1 MSQFIAT
8 KNFGIIEVDHSWQVA
23 QKQDAEGKL
32 IQQGGHIALLVNG
45 ARCHITGN
53 PFESEEEI
61 RDICCFA
68 NGEVIPKM
76 AQVLEDTLEWFAHRH
91 DNAGQVI
98 PEISFDANGF
108 PKYVETGAYLE
119 TEDEIYQCLKPG
131 PVMTAAIVGLAER
144 RKIMAL
150 AEATKPPF
158 EEREQPPVMEHEVAA
173 PVQAKEHRKLTAQGR
188 KKGTKM
194 EKDEKGR
201 FRAKPPVAENQ
212 VTA

>member
-23 QKQDAEGKL
+23 QKQDPEGNL

-61 RDICCFA
+61 RDICCYA

-76 AQVLEDTLEWFAHRH
+76 KQVLEDTLEWFAHRH

-108 PKYVETGAYLE
+108 PKYVETGVYLE

-131 PVMTAAIVGLAER
+131 SVMTAAIVGLTER
-144 RKIMAL
+144 RKIVAL
-150 AEATKPPF
+150 AEATKPIF

-173 PVQAKEHRKLTAQGR
+173 PVERPRKLIAPGRGR
-188 KKGTKM
+188 KKGSTVA
-194 EKDEKGR
+194 KDVKGR
-201 FRAKPPVAENQ
+201 FQAKAPVPEAQ